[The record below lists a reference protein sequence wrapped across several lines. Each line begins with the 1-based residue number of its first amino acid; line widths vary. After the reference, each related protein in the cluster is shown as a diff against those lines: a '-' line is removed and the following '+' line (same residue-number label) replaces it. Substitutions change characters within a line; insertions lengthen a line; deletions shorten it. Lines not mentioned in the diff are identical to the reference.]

1 YRTVDLTNKA
11 FNSNNI
17 RDINE
22 YKTTMY
28 SSVTNKYYKD
38 FYWNTF
44 DTDNPNRNDAIYGD
58 IANPL
63 FNIYF
68 GNRYL
73 ITKEKPQIGY
83 TYLNSND
90 SYNLYQNKDVFSIG
104 YANSKLMSEEEFN
117 KLKYPY
123 NIEALLNYTI
133 VDEETKSN
141 YKTNIK
147 EVDLNKEFDNLKEKY
162 NFTLTEAKKEV
173 FKSKSNFSNQIVII
187 KFDMNYS
194 ESCNKGDTSITINN
208 VKNVLTCSSWKY
220 HNHNYSFTYVLSE
233 PNTFDIEI
241 EKGTYDISNMAM
253 YTLNYN
259 SIKDINNSHSNL
271 IVYKKEAN
279 KGIIKGHI
287 NVKENSYFSLS
298 IPYDKGYN
306 IYVDRQK
313 IAKIYQITERE
324 SNYVRVFHDRRA
336 GTVA

>member
-1 YRTVDLTNKA
+1 
-11 FNSNNI
+11 
-17 RDINE
+17 
-22 YKTTMY
+22 
-28 SSVTNKYYKD
+28 
-38 FYWNTF
+38 
-44 DTDNPNRNDAIYGD
+44 
-58 IANPL
+58 
-63 FNIYF
+63 
-68 GNRYL
+68 
-73 ITKEKPQIGY
+73 
-83 TYLNSND
+83 
-90 SYNLYQNKDVFSIG
+90 
-104 YANSKLMSEEEFN
+104 
-117 KLKYPY
+117 
-123 NIEALLNYTI
+123 
-133 VDEETKSN
+133 
-141 YKTNIK
+141 
-147 EVDLNKEFDNLKEKY
+147 
-162 NFTLTEAKKEV
+162 
-173 FKSKSNFSNQIVII
+173 
-187 KFDMNYS
+187 MNYS

-313 IAKIYQITERE
+313 IDYEKVNKSFIGFKI
-324 SNYVRVFHDRRA
+324 SKGSHDIVIKYTSPWLKEGKIISVIGICLLLVTIGYKGVKKDEKNIDDSA
-336 GTVA
+336 ML